1 MVFYFRLWYHCKI
14 MRDVE
19 VKLPPGLTP
28 IADLGLT
35 QWPVSTTKP
44 DDPMINMRPDSSA
57 DEEVCY

>member
-1 MVFYFRLWYHCKI
+1 

-35 QWPVSTTKP
+35 QWPVSTPKP

-57 DEEVCY
+57 DEEVCYFIQNSYE